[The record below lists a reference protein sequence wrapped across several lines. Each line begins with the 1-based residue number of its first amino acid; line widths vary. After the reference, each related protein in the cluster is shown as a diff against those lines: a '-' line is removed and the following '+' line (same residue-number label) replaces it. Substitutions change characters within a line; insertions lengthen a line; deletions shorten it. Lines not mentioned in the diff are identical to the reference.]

1 MQFGSKR
8 ISLADSR
15 LVTFRRAD
23 EDDESFLLGV
33 YGSTRLE
40 ELALT
45 NWDEAQRD
53 AFLRMQFTA
62 QRTHYRERYP
72 EAEHLIIELD
82 GESVGRL
89 YVAEIE
95 AEIRIVDVTVLPEH
109 RSAGIGTPIIRK
121 LMEEAAAIGK
131 PLRIYVESFN
141 PSQRLFERLGFVK
154 VDESGYSY
162 LLAWQAPARA
172 ETS

>member
-1 MQFGSKR
+1 MQFGSQR
-8 ISLADSR
+8 IQIAGSR
-15 LVTFRRAD
+15 LVTFRPVTA
-23 EDDESFLLGV
+23 DDEPFLIRV

-45 NWDEAQRD
+45 NWDDALRD
-53 AFLRMQFTA
+53 AFVQMQFAA
-62 QRTHYRERYP
+62 QQAHYRQTYP
-72 EAEHLIIELD
+72 NGEHLIILLD
-82 GESVGRL
+82 GEPVGRL

-95 AEIRIVDVTVLPEH
+95 AEIRIIDITMLPEH
-109 RSAGIGTPIIRK
+109 RKAGIGTPIIRQ
-121 LMEEAAAIGK
+121 LMEEAAAIEK

-162 LLAWQAPARA
+162 LLAWRPNPSRIA
-172 ETS
+172 